1 MCPPARP
8 PHRFRGFRLS
18 SLGYIG
24 FAASL
29 PLLLVA
35 CGGGRRSEVTPRPS
49 HQGCPGNLIAVVSNN
64 DRVSLDVYNGSSVIG
79 VVGAQSSGR
88 FAVVGNGGIRV
99 AATDRGYTPGGGVRH
114 TIRFECSE

>member
-1 MCPPARP
+1 MCPPGRSP
-8 PHRFRGFRLS
+8 LS
-18 SLGYIG
+18 SLAYMGLG
-24 FAASL
+24 ASL
-29 PLLLVA
+29 SLLLLA
-35 CGGGRRSEVTPRPS
+35 CSGGPKPEPTPRPS

-79 VVGAQSSGR
+79 VVAAGSSAR
-88 FAVVGNGGIRV
+88 FAVMGNGGVRV